1 MSNARSMT
9 TWLRLIALALVA
21 LVALACG
28 GGGTAT
34 APAQQQPAQQPAQ
47 QQPAQQAPAAK
58 GPVEIRVAWWGS
70 QDRHDRTIKAIEL
83 FMKKNPDIKVT
94 YEFAVWDDYWTKMT
108 TQAAGNSL
116 PDVMQQDYAYIDEW
130 FKRGLLAPLDDY
142 VSSGA
147 INLKDASE
155 EFYKGGR
162 VQGKLVAI
170 NLGSN
175 SPSFGLDVDAF
186 KKAGIAIPSDNWTW
200 PEFEKIATDLH
211 TKLGI
216 WGFGHDLANDQMWKS
231 IYFSAGEWAYTDDG
245 KKIGYA
251 SDKIL
256 VDYLNMILRLQKAG
270 VTPSRAE
277 AQATYVGK
285 PVEQLA
291 IVTGKSAMD
300 FFHSNQI
307 IAVWKAAGENRN
319 IKMVALP
326 RQPGGKSA
334 NYIKPSQ
341 FFSVTSQSKQKEAAA
356 KFIDFITNDVEAN
369 EILAA
374 ERGVPISSKVRDALK
389 PKLGKAQVE
398 MFDYVDRVA
407 KDVQPIKP
415 PDPAGHTDIVKN
427 IWGPQVV
434 DQVLFEKTTPEKAAA
449 LLRDEAT
456 KILAK

>member
-1 MSNARSMT
+1 MPIARSMM
-9 TWLRLIALALVA
+9 TWLRLAALTLVA
-21 LVALACG
+21 LAALACG
-28 GGGTAT
+28 GGGTAS

-47 QQPAQQAPAAK
+47 QQPAQQQPAAQA
-58 GPVEIRVAWWGS
+58 PVEIRVAWWGS

-83 FMKKNPDIKVT
+83 FMKKNPNIKVT

-130 FKRGLLAPLDDY
+130 FKRSLIVPLDDY

-211 TKLGI
+211 AKLGI

-231 IYFSAGEWAYTDDG
+231 IYFSNGEWAYTDDG

-270 VTPSRAE
+270 VVPSRAE
-277 AQATYVGK
+277 AQASYVGK
-285 PVEQLA
+285 PVEQIAL
-291 IVTGKSAMD
+291 VTGKSAMD

-307 IAVWKAAGENRN
+307 IAVWKAAGENGN

-341 FFSVTSQSKQKEAAA
+341 FCSITSQSKQKEAAA
-356 KFIDFITNDVEAN
+356 KFIDFITNDIEAN

-374 ERGVPISSKVRDALK
+374 ERGVPISSKVREALK

-434 DQVLFEKTTPEKAAA
+434 DQVLFEQTTPEKAAA
-449 LLRDEAT
+449 LLREEAT